1 MNTVLFKA
9 LKRTL
14 FLLVVAVLAVGVIA
28 AQLSR
33 TEAADRSI
41 VRIRLSIG
49 TPTSFSFS
57 LNGNYSIEGMS
68 NVSLASGSYTVRIE
82 SGTLRL
88 SNGSTVVASGSTIK
102 INELAPLSGTHNL
115 ASIRTTNYGTNN
127 YRGSF
132 EFRISSGAIV
142 LINHIY
148 LEYYLYGVVPHEMS
162 NSWPIEALKA
172 QAVTARTYAV
182 RYMGSGTFDLI
193 DTSANQVYKGFNPS
207 HANAIKAVDDTSR
220 VVLKSGSELVQ
231 TYYAASNGGH
241 VDIPQHVWSASAA
254 LKPYHIT
261 KADPYDT
268 ANTWSVQEVLIF
280 PKTMSGSGGIRH
292 QVMNSGSMVAGSAT
306 RSGNAELFF
315 RASALPAV
323 AASGY
328 IAGVTSDIQIQGI
341 SRITPH
347 TYAGNHGLPDFTGGN
362 NCVVYSRADVTMTVL
377 AYRFAS
383 AAEQRQTGSA
393 YVQEPVTVT
402 FTINLDT
409 LRSSSSSYRSFDN
422 TSLRLFVVEE
432 TGTSWNIYNRR
443 HGHGVGMS
451 QRGAQTQAREGR
463 TYQQI
468 LQFYYP
474 GTTFDTLSIAP
485 PALGTPGSGSAAANA
500 TVVNCINFVNV
511 RSTPSTQFA
520 AIGRAFANSR
530 ITVTAPFVNAEWHKI
545 DFGGIEAYIFAFYVQ
560 IDSPAQT
567 PAPTEPPAETPVPE
581 PTPEPTETPTETPQ
595 KPRIQQNGTVS
606 ASTLNIR
613 TGPGTMHTVLGRFTR
628 NNSVE
633 IVEAFAAPEWHR
645 IWHNNQT
652 SYVFANYIRLQ
663 NQINIEATGVV
674 TSSVLNIRSGAG
686 TQHAALGQFRKGDKV
701 SIITVSAQKDWHRI
715 LHNGSA
721 AFVHASYVRID
732 GASGAT
738 PPSGGSTGGSPAAAY
753 ATVNANKLNLRQGAN
768 TSSRII
774 NTLSRGAVVQML
786 EQGGQWH
793 KVRYGG
799 IEGFMSAQYLRASSA
814 VFGTVNASAL
824 NVRSRA
830 SKSSAVLGKLS
841 RNDVVEVTERGR
853 TWHKIKFK
861 TSTAYVYAQY
871 IKLP

>member
-1 MNTVLFKA
+1 MNTLLFKA

-14 FLLVVAVLAVGVIA
+14 FLLVVAVLVVGVIA
-28 AQLSR
+28 AQLSH
-33 TEAADRSI
+33 TEAADNSI
-41 VRIRLSIG
+41 VRIKLSIG

-57 LNGNYSIEGMS
+57 LSGNYSIEGMG
-68 NVSLASGSYTVRIE
+68 NVSLASGSYTVKIE

-88 SNGSTVVASGSTIK
+88 YNGSTLVASGSTIK
-102 INELAPLSGTHNL
+102 IVELAPPSGSYNF
-115 ASIRTTNYGTNN
+115 ASIKTTNYGTNN
-127 YRGSF
+127 YRGSI
-132 EFRISSGAIV
+132 EFRISSSAIV

-148 LEYYLYGVVPHEMS
+148 IEYYLYGVVPHEMS

-182 RYMGSGTFDLI
+182 RYMGSGTYDLI

-207 HANAIKAVDDTSR
+207 HTNAIKAVDDTSR
-220 VVLKSGSELVQ
+220 VVLKSGNELVQ

-241 VDIPQHVWSASAA
+241 VDIPQHVWSASAP

-261 KADPYDT
+261 MPDPYDT

-280 PKTMSGSGGIRH
+280 PKAMSGSGGIKH
-292 QVMNSGSMVAGSAT
+292 QVMSSGSMVAGSTT
-306 RSGNAELFF
+306 RSGNAELYFKT
-315 RASALPAV
+315 SALPAV
-323 AASGY
+323 VAAGY
-328 IAGVTSDIQIQGI
+328 IAGVTSDIEIQGV

-347 TYAGNHGLPDFTGGN
+347 TYAGNHGLPDATGGN
-362 NCVVYSRADVTMTVL
+362 NCIVFNRADVTMTVL

-383 AAEQRQTGSA
+383 AAEQQQTGSA

-402 FTINLDT
+402 FTISLDT

-432 TGTSWNIYNRR
+432 SGSSWNIYNRR
-443 HGHGVGMS
+443 YGHGVGMS

-474 GTTFDTLSIAP
+474 NTTFDTLNIAP
-485 PALGTPGSGSAAANA
+485 PGLAAPGSGSDTANA
-500 TVVNCINFVNV
+500 TVVNCANYVNV
-511 RSTPSTQFA
+511 RSTPDTQYA

-530 ITVTAPFVNAEWHKI
+530 ITVTQPFVNAEWHKI
-545 DFGGIEAYIFAFYVQ
+545 DFGGLEAYIFAYYVQ
-560 IDSPAQT
+560 IDAEPT
-567 PAPTEPPAETPVPE
+567 PPPTEPPAETETPE
-581 PTPEPTETPTETPQ
+581 PTPEPVETPQ
-595 KPRIQQNGTVS
+595 PPPEKPGIQQNGTVS
-606 ASTLNIR
+606 VSTLNVR
-613 TGPGTMHTVLGRFTR
+613 TGPGTTHTVLGQFTR

-633 IVEAFAAPEWHR
+633 IVEAYASPEWHK
-645 IWHNNQT
+645 IWHNEQIA
-652 SYVFANYIRLQ
+652 YVFANYVKLQ
-663 NQINIEATGVV
+663 NEIKIEATGVI

-686 TQHAALGQFRKGDKV
+686 TSFAVLGQFKKGDKV
-701 SIITVSAQKDWHRI
+701 SIITVSAEKDWHKI

-732 GASGAT
+732 GASGES
-738 PPSGGSTGGSPAAAY
+738 PPSGGSSGGTPAAVY

-774 NTLSRGAVVQML
+774 NTLSRGDVVQVL
-786 EQGGQWH
+786 EQGGEWH

-799 IEGFMSAQYLRASSA
+799 TEGYMFAQYLKTSSA
-814 VFGTVNASAL
+814 VFGTVNASVL
-824 NVRSRA
+824 NVRSGA
-830 SKSSAVLGKLS
+830 STSSAVLGKLS
-841 RNDVVEVTERGR
+841 RNDVVEVTQKGG
-853 TWHKIKFK
+853 TWHKIKYK